1 MPERQIHRCDYRQLI
16 ASLKAARKSV
26 GLSQAQV
33 AARLGVSR
41 TWVSKIESCEL
52 NLTIVGFVTLCRL
65 YGLRAAA
72 VIRKLEA

>member
-1 MPERQIHRCDYRQLI
+1 MPGKQIYDPGYRELI
-16 ASLKAARKSV
+16 AGLKAARKSV

-41 TWVSKIESCEL
+41 TWVSKIEGCEL
-52 NLTIVGFVTLCRL
+52 NLSITGLLALCRL
-65 YGLRAAA
+65 YGIRAAA